1 MTLLRAAPPAVLP
14 ARAAGPA
21 PRTVAGRW
29 RLLDQVGAGATA
41 SVWRARDLQTGGLVA
56 VKVLGAHTGALM
68 ARFWREQ
75 EIRLRHPHLLTATGW
90 AAEEDVVLLTTDL
103 VTGGSVQTLL
113 AERGPLPETVVAR
126 ILEQT
131 LRALAV
137 VHAAGLVH
145 RDVKPGNL
153 LLEARED
160 GGLHVRLGDFGVA
173 LDPSAPRLTVAGPVG
188 TEGYLPPDD
197 ALVPDARHD
206 LYAVGVL
213 GLHLLTAR
221 RPHPG
226 GPHDQGAPWP
236 PTRLRPLLERLVAPR
251 AEDRPSTAAHA
262 LALLESLALE
272 PPEGAWVHDRLGPA
286 PDDVARR
293 AEEAQARR
301 VRLASGA
308 VLLASAAVITGC
320 GTLLTRL
327 LG

>member
-1 MTLLRAAPPAVLP
+1 MRAPRATLPPG
-14 ARAAGPA
+14 RTGR
-21 PRTVAGRW
+21 RTVAGRW
-29 RLLDQVGAGATA
+29 CLLDQVGAGATA
-41 SVWRARDLQTGGLVA
+41 SVWRARDLHTGGLVA

-103 VTGGSVQTLL
+103 VTGGTVRALL
-113 AERGPLPETVVAR
+113 AEHGPLPEPVVAR
-126 ILEQT
+126 ILQQT

-153 LLEARED
+153 LLEGRDD
-160 GGLHVRLGDFGVA
+160 GGIHVRLGDFGVA

-188 TEGYLPPDD
+188 TEGYLPPD
-197 ALVPDARHD
+197 ATLTPDLRHD

-226 GPHDQGAPWP
+226 GPTDPGSPWP
-236 PTRLRPLLERLVAPR
+236 PTRLRALLERLVAPR
-251 AEDRPSTAAHA
+251 ADDRPDSAGHA
-262 LALLESLALE
+262 LALLESLAIE
-272 PPEGAWVHDRLGPA
+272 APQGAWVRDCLGPA
-286 PDDVARR
+286 PDEVAALAHRVH
-293 AEEAQARR
+293 ERR
-301 VRLASGA
+301 VRLTSAAVLLASGA
-308 VLLASAAVITGC
+308 VIGGC
-320 GTLLTRL
+320 ATFLRVL